1 MKYKFKIIVS
11 TDPADS
17 TGYDYPKPA
26 VTFPTPTRP
35 NPTTLKPV
43 TAPPVKVTTQAP
55 TYLPPVETTTKFQ
68 CSAGSSDPRCTT
80 TARPTTVVKYVCLLI
95 SLTEHMTLT

>member
-1 MKYKFKIIVS
+1 MS

-17 TGYDYPKPA
+17 TGYDYPKPS

-35 NPTTLKPV
+35 NPTTQKPA
-43 TAPPVKVTTQAP
+43 TAPPPVKVSTQPP

-80 TARPTTVVKYVCLLI
+80 TARPTTTVVKYVCI
-95 SLTEHMTLT
+95 